1 MKLRKGKTK
10 SILESSID
18 SALLAVEIYNKPR
31 TTFRTE
37 AYIALM
43 IIAWTRLFHAFF
55 YHETGDK
62 FYYKTKSGR
71 YKLLDDKKDG
81 ERKAWDLKTCYKEFN
96 TLSSPIK
103 ANLEFFIGLR
113 NKIEHKHI
121 EKHEIE
127 SIFGELQ
134 SLLYN
139 YENTLMGLFG
149 EKFALNEN
157 LVYSLQFS
165 ILRKKE
171 QEISNKKILT
181 RGMKDMEEI
190 REYIKKYRNSLDD
203 SVFNSQ
209 EYSIKLIQIPKISNT
224 NRNDAAIEFVQW
236 DKLSDEDKEKYQQ
249 QINAI
254 IKEKVV
260 KKEAVNVGKLKP
272 SEVLASVKKQCGIEL
287 NHYHHKCFYF
297 VFSIRPIEIKTE
309 NIDPSK
315 TNTKYCQYDELHG
328 DYVFQKCWVDFL
340 VKILSKKSVTKESIK
355 SDFNAGRK
363 KDISEYE

>member
-1 MKLRKGKTK
+1 MRLNRFLV
-10 SILESSID
+10 SCNLY
-18 SALLAVEIYNKPR
+18 YN
-31 TTFRTE
+31 
-37 AYIALM
+37 
-43 IIAWTRLFHAFF
+43 
-55 YHETGDK
+55 
-62 FYYKTKSGR
+62 
-71 YKLLDDKKDG
+71 
-81 ERKAWDLKTCYKEFN
+81 
-96 TLSSPIK
+96 
-103 ANLEFFIGLR
+103 
-113 NKIEHKHI
+113 
-121 EKHEIE
+121 
-127 SIFGELQ
+127 
-134 SLLYN
+134 N

-190 REYIKKYRNSLDD
+190 RKYIKKYRNSLDD

-260 KKEAVNVGKLKP
+260 KKR
-272 SEVLASVKKQCGIEL
+272 SC
-287 NHYHHKCFYF
+287 
-297 VFSIRPIEIKTE
+297 
-309 NIDPSK
+309 
-315 TNTKYCQYDELHG
+315 
-328 DYVFQKCWVDFL
+328 KCWKAKTRWGF
-340 VKILSKKSVTKESIK
+340 SFS
-355 SDFNAGRK
+355 
-363 KDISEYE
+363 